1 MLCNSGRD
9 RSIDRFVETPSAH
22 SPRSDSRDD
31 SRRDDL
37 LRYDQ
42 HRTIYR
48 RYDEAPSGSQT
59 SPRALLAVV
68 RKAARDCILR
78 LNWAPDYSDSTEA
91 YPAAM
96 NRPSDRNVGIPI
108 PTTLPYGLGV
118 SGRGEAE
125 LSS

>member
-1 MLCNSGRD
+1 M
-9 RSIDRFVETPSAH
+9 VETAGLAAYCQGDRHVFPFSLALPAIPGAKFRQ
-22 SPRSDSRDD
+22 S
-31 SRRDDL
+31 
-37 LRYDQ
+37 
-42 HRTIYR
+42 
-48 RYDEAPSGSQT
+48 
-59 SPRALLAVV
+59 LLAVV